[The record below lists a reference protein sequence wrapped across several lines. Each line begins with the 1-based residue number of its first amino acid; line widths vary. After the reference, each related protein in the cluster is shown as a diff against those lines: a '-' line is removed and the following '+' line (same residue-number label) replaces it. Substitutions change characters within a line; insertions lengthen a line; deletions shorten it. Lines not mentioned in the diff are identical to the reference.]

1 MGRTLRGLM
10 VGAGYFAPI
19 QLAAWRD
26 VSGAEIVGLVGHR
39 DPERVA
45 SVAHDASVGW
55 SGVDLEAAIEQLRP
69 DFLDICT
76 PPATHGDLV
85 RRAVARGL
93 PVLCQKPLAPTVTEA
108 AELAEFAQRHRVP
121 LVVNENWR
129 WQPWYREAKRLI
141 DDGAIGRPFH
151 TTMRMRPGDGWG
163 EHPYPDQPYFATMP
177 RLVLFETGVHY
188 VDTARFLFGEI
199 EQVQCVTATVNPAV
213 AGEDLVVAVLH
224 TTRGGIVV
232 YDADRSAVAE
242 TVRSPAYG
250 TMSVEGTEGTLQ
262 VADDGTMTLLR
273 RGGRVVPHDYRIPP
287 GWKGGCAVA
296 AQQHFVDVLLG
307 EAAAETPAAE
317 YVRTMRVV
325 EACYLSAGQARAVRL
340 RPDLGRAGA
349 PDLADEGLL

>member
-19 QLAAWRD
+19 QLTAWRD

-39 DPERVA
+39 DPQRVA
-45 SVAHDASVGW
+45 TVAREAGVGW
-55 SGVDLEAAIEQLRP
+55 SGVDLDAAIELLQP

-76 PPATHGDLV
+76 PPASHGELV
-85 RRAVARGL
+85 RRAVAGGV

-108 AELAEFAQRHRVP
+108 ADLAKFAERHRVP

-141 DDGAIGRPFH
+141 DAGVIGRPFH

-163 EHPYPDQPYFATMP
+163 ENPYPDQPYFATMS

-224 TTRGGIVV
+224 TTHGGIVV
-232 YDADRSAVAE
+232 YDADRAAVAE
-242 TVRSPAYG
+242 TVRSLAYG

-262 VADDGTMTLLR
+262 VADDGRMTLLHR
-273 RGGRVVPHDYRIPP
+273 DGRVVEHDYHIPP

-296 AQQHFVDVLLG
+296 AQQNFVDALNG
-307 EAAAETPAAE
+307 AAIAETPAAE

-325 EACYLSAGQARAVRL
+325 EACYLSAAHSRAVRL
-340 RPDLGRAGA
+340 WPQRSWAGVLG
-349 PDLADEGLL
+349 PADERPM